1 MNEKII
7 GVTVGTSI
15 SPEKLKEKMGLGSGE
30 SADLTGYATET
41 WVQEQFDARASVY
54 HVGYAVEYDP
64 EVEEYFVNRE
74 DFLGDATTVNNGD
87 VLIFSNGIIGKVVD
101 NTNQYVRYDII
112 GSISN
117 SGGNVDLEA
126 IENLLTEKVD
136 KSGVRQITPENTTF
150 IVCPETA
157 KPVAVAAQSVNV
169 FDKTSVVKG
178 FYSSSNQLQ
187 PATTEHYTTEAIP
200 VSPGDIIRTN
210 QATIDDTTANSGPP
224 GWYKVVFLDADKNF
238 IKAGTAGNKTKEET
252 ITIDGADVLVKTWT
266 VPDNGAYIHVN
277 VSGEYLDT
285 FMVTINNPMPTTYTP
300 YGKIEDEPS
309 EPSEPGENTSY
320 GYKLAKGIA
329 AQTTFKP
336 LPPGFLKIS
345 YSAFWSWAPINTVET
360 YKTACFFGFDL
371 IKGDIRITSDG
382 VLVMCHDPGF
392 TLDANGRITTY
403 NSGNY
408 TPIREMTAAEVLALE
423 HSTCYTQLGYYAHPC
438 TVDDYLEIVCRYNK
452 IPFVTV
458 RNEYIDEI
466 APILLEKLEWYGLL
480 DHAVINSYNIP
491 TLRAFRALHP
501 TIWLHNVNEQIT
513 ETMLNA
519 AVELYP
525 CAVGLNN
532 ITTTDTM
539 ETLQA
544 KYAENADM
552 IERFRAADIPVFA
565 SGIYSRAQFDYARAY
580 GFKAGQ
586 MAQVSAE
593 YRERR
598 VYLMCAKRTN
608 GTWTFVRRW
617 SMEQAGTVTE
627 TDGKLYFN
635 CADVIPSWLYYL
647 GGDVTARCT
656 TDASVSV
663 TATSNNGKIVV
674 TPSAISDDMQVE
686 VTLTI

>member
-1 MNEKII
+1 MKRKII
-7 GVTVGTSI
+7 GVTVGSPLPKPNLMQTDPTKGDYVKGKEEFLQQIPGGGGSVTDEQIEKAVNKYLDENPVDDGVSGVWVGSEAPTDSGYNVWVDPNGRSTSEF
-15 SPEKLKEKMGLGSGE
+15 PGSG
-30 SADLTGYATET
+30 SNADLDTTLTQSGKAADAKAT
-41 WVQEQFDARASVY
+41 
-54 HVGYAVEYDP
+54 
-64 EVEEYFVNRE
+64 
-74 DFLGDATTVNNGD
+74 GDAVN
-87 VLIFSNGIIGKVVD
+87 
-101 NTNQYVRYDII
+101 
-112 GSISN
+112 
-117 SGGNVDLEA
+117 A
-126 IENLLTEKVD
+126 KVD
-136 KSGVRQITPENTTF
+136 KNGVSQITPENTTF
-150 IVCPETA
+150 IVCPTA
-157 KPVAVAAQSVNV
+157 TTAATTAVQSVNV
-169 FDKTSVVKG
+169 FDKASAVRG
-178 FYSSSNQLQ
+178 FYSTSNQLQ
-187 PATTEHYTTEAIP
+187 AATTGAYTTDAIP

-210 QATIDDTTANSGPP
+210 QNTLDDTTANSGTL
-224 GWYKVVFLDADKNF
+224 GWYKMVFLDADKNF
-238 IKAGTAGNKTKEET
+238 IKAGTASNTTEKVTV
-252 ITIDGADVLVKTWT
+252 TIDGADVLVKAWT
-266 VPDNGAYIHVN
+266 VPENGAYVHIN
-277 VSGEYLDT
+277 VADEYLDT

-300 YGKIEDEPS
+300 YGEIETEPDEPDG
-309 EPSEPGENTSY
+309 PSESTSY

-336 LPPGFLKIS
+336 LPPGFLKIA

-392 TLDANGRITTY
+392 TLDTNGRITTY
-403 NSGNY
+403 DSGNY

-423 HSTCYTQLGYYAHPC
+423 HSTCNTQLGYHAHPC
-438 TVDDYLEIVCRYNK
+438 TVDDYLEVVCRYNK

-458 RNEYIDEI
+458 RDEYIDEI

-501 TIWLHNVNEQIT
+501 TVWLHNVNEQIT
-513 ETMLNA
+513 EKMLNA
-519 AVELYP
+519 ASELYP

-532 ITTTDTM
+532 IATADTT
-539 ETLQA
+539 ETLRA

-580 GFKAGQ
+580 GFKGGQ

-593 YRERR
+593 YREKR

-608 GTWTFVRRW
+608 GEWAFVRRW

-647 GGDVTARCT
+647 GGDATARCIS
-656 TDASVSV
+656 DANVSV
-663 TATSNNGKIVV
+663 TVAVSNGKVIV
-674 TPSAISDDMQVE
+674 TPSAISDGMQVE